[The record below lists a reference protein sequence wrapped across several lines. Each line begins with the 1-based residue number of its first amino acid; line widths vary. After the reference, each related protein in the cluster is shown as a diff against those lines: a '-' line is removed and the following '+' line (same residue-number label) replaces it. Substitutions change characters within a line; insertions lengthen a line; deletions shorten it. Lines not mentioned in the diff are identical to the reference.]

1 MNHQELRQQ
10 YDQMTAEGLERVR
23 QLWVNNNGQFIHQ
36 LFTALVAIGNPELL
50 SGPGPRRHEIIHH
63 IQDQDLDIRG
73 RQYTGS
79 YVPAQN
85 QFEMMFWMVV
95 NYKGIRVV
103 TIGGQLS
110 PNPRFDYK
118 TNTVFIPG
126 QWMYF
131 ADSIIKDYETATAN
145 QEAAEEA
152 IIKGKLAAL
161 LCLDKDL

>member
-1 MNHQELRQQ
+1 MNHTELKQN
-10 YDQMTAEGLERVR
+10 YDQMTAADLEQVR
-23 QLWVNNNGQFIHQ
+23 QGWVDDNSSFICQ
-36 LFTALVAIGNPELL
+36 LFAALVAIGNPELL
-50 SGPGPRRHEIIHH
+50 GGPGPRRHEIIHH

-95 NYKGIRVV
+95 DYKGIRVV

-110 PNPRFDYK
+110 PNPCFYRKD
-118 TNTVFIPG
+118 NTVFIPG

-131 ADSIIKDYETATAN
+131 ADSIIKDYEQTKAD